1 MKRNYESS
9 IFDHIKVKGKYVL
22 KKRRNWVCV
31 CVCVETLPAYIS
43 GKDDRS
49 YNWLVE
55 SIV

>member
-31 CVCVETLPAYIS
+31 WRLYLHIS
-43 GKDDRS
+43 LEKMIG
-49 YNWLVE
+49 V
-55 SIV
+55 IIG